1 MRSTPAP
8 SPNTQTHWLCLLG
21 LVLPND
27 RLNWS
32 SFLFFVFL
40 FLSWGSKLRLN
51 SHASGVSRFLYQCI
65 SVAMDGA

>member
-8 SPNTQTHWLCLLG
+8 SPNTQTHWLYVLG
-21 LVLPND
+21 LVLPSH
-27 RLNWS
+27 RIGAR
-32 SFLFFVFL
+32 FL

-51 SHASGVSRFLYQCI
+51 SHASGVSLFLYQCI